1 MGLLE
6 RLFGPATKPSPTEP
20 EVRDGH
26 VHGPDA
32 APDDVVLPKTKRSS
46 RSGLAGKPPAG
57 WKRQVTEN
65 SGGVWPWSG
74 GSGDGGHY
82 SGGSGG
88 DGGGG
93 GGS

>member
-46 RSGLAGKPPAG
+46 RSGLAGKPPG